1 MAACSTAVEFS
12 RYPVDWKNVR
22 GVYKKLQTDFHLLT
36 DPFGITVPDHRNVDL
51 SHLICAID
59 VVDRNLDR
67 IENADERQRFMT
79 STLDY
84 LRGNAA
90 TLDVR
95 EASDELLWRM
105 DCLREIISRLGISG
119 EFCDTVEAIVDHGE
133 AKRLASTEG
142 EMIAHLVEEWRL
154 TGMLPVL
161 VLGDLSTAEFERF
174 FFHCC
179 ATMPAIDMLQDAR
192 MDYRNGQISIRPTFR
207 LHWKLLKIL
216 LCGLPMLLRHF
227 PKPLTL
233 FRYAFSFIW
242 EGITRQPSSHY
253 QSHYQS

>member
-1 MAACSTAVEFS
+1 MAVCAGAREAS
-12 RYPVDWKNVR
+12 RYPVDWTNVR

-36 DPFGITVPDHRNVDL
+36 DPFGIVVPDDRNVDL

-67 IENADERQRFMT
+67 IENALDRQQFMT
-79 STLDY
+79 ATLDF
-84 LRGNAA
+84 LRGNVP
-90 TLDVR
+90 LLQINDG
-95 EASDELLWRM
+95 SKELMWRM
-105 DCLREIISRLGISG
+105 DCLREIVARLGIAE
-119 EFCDTVEAIVDHGE
+119 EFCDTVKAIVDHGE
-133 AKRLASTEG
+133 AKRLANSED

-161 VLGDLSTAEFERF
+161 VLGELSTPAFERF

-216 LCGLPMLLRHF
+216 LSGLPRLLRHF

-242 EGITRQPSSHY
+242 EGITRRPEVGDPMVSTP
-253 QSHYQS
+253 